1 MHSQDAQLNLV
12 AGRSGVA
19 EVMRTRRASRNL
31 ASPRVTVVVPT
42 RNEASNLPLVFGRLP
57 ADVYEVLVVDGHS
70 TDGTIEVARALRPDV
85 RVIKQ
90 QGKGKGDALALG
102 FAHASGDIIVTLDAD
117 GSADPA
123 EIPRFVSTLVAGAD
137 FAKGSRCLHG
147 GGSADITL
155 IRWLGNKVLCAV
167 ANRAYHARFTD
178 LCYGYN
184 AFWTDCLD
192 YLSSAW
198 PWFGSDE
205 SEPEFG
211 TGFEVET
218 VINVRS
224 VKGGLVVWEVP
235 SFECRRL
242 HGSSNLHAVRDGL
255 RIVRTLWRESPGR
268 SARVARLQ
276 GSPHG
281 MHDGLLPVR
290 GDAAE
295 PVTNTAP
302 WTPVIPA
309 QVRKE
314 LGPFVAVPPEG
325 SSTSAERV
333 LVVDA
338 PLSAQ
343 HNVSAAAERNGRA
356 S

>member
-1 MHSQDAQLNLV
+1 MPDLGMTGVHPMWGLVYMHSQNAQLNLV
-12 AGRSGVA
+12 APRSGVA
-19 EVMRTRRASRNL
+19 EVMRARRASRNL

-57 ADVYEVLVVDGHS
+57 ADVRVV
-70 TDGTIEVARALRPDV
+70 E
-85 RVIKQ
+85 Q
-90 QGKGKGDALALG
+90 QGKGKGDALAQG

-147 GGSADITL
+147 GGSADITR

-192 YLSSAW
+192 HLSSAW
-198 PWFGSDE
+198 PWFGAGE

-255 RIVRTLWRESPGR
+255 RIVHTLWRESPGR

-276 GSPHG
+276 GSPPG
-281 MHDGLLPVR
+281 MHDGLLPVP

-302 WTPVIPA
+302 WTPIIPA
-309 QVRKE
+309 QVRTE

-343 HNVSAAAERNGRA
+343 QNGTAAAERNGRA